1 MGNIPPPNL
10 VANNVATKKSKS
22 KILANSPVP
31 WILPLGIILALV
43 FVYPI
48 FEVIRLSFTNASLME
63 NGYSYTFKS
72 YSNLFTTPGFGKM
85 LWVTTLFVFFSVTFQ
100 MIFGFFI
107 ALLIDQGT
115 KRKLFGTV
123 IARTAVLTA
132 WAIPGV
138 IIGVIWKLLYNESK
152 AGILNNLLTVMG
164 FKAIPFLSSPSIALI
179 SVIFSNVWRGTA
191 FSMILIYAALQTFPN
206 DVLEAAKIDGTNA
219 WQRLFRVVVPI
230 ISPILLINLILI
242 SVQTFNTFDMV
253 MALTGGGPGQSTDV
267 IALNIYNTI
276 FTGSNLGQGA
286 ANAVVLL
293 CLNAVMTIVYFWF
306 MGRQEGN
313 R

>member
-1 MGNIPPPNL
+1 MANIPAPNL
-10 VANNVATKKSKS
+10 AANNVAAKKSKS

-31 WILPLGIILALV
+31 WILPLGIVLVLV
-43 FVYPI
+43 FAYPI
-48 FEVIRLSFTNASLME
+48 FEVIRLSFTNASLMD
-63 NGYSYTFKS
+63 NGYSYTLKS

-85 LWVTTLFVFFSVTFQ
+85 LWITALFVFFSVTFQ

-107 ALLIDQGT
+107 AILIDQGT

-206 DVLEAAKIDGTNA
+206 DVLEAAKIDGTNV

-293 CLNAVMTIVYFWF
+293 CLNAIMTIVYFWF

>member
-1 MGNIPPPNL
+1 MEIAKTSSPN
-10 VANNVATKKSKS
+10 VVGKKSIS

-31 WILPLGIILALV
+31 WILPLGFVLTLV
-43 FVYPI
+43 FAYPI
-48 FEVIRLSFTNASLME
+48 LEIIRLSFTNASLMH
-63 NGYSYTFKS
+63 SS
-72 YSNLFTTPGFGKM
+72 YSFTLISYFNLFTTPGFGKM
-85 LWVTTLFVFFSVTFQ
+85 LWITALFVFFSVSLQ
-100 MIFGFFI
+100 MIFGFVI

-123 IARTAVLTA
+123 VARTAVLTA

-138 IIGVIWKLLYNESK
+138 IIGVIWRLLYNESQ
-152 AGILNNLLTVMG
+152 AGILNNLITVMG
-164 FKAIPFLSSPSIALI
+164 FKAIPFLSSPSMALI
-179 SVIFSNVWRGTA
+179 SIIFSNVWRGTA

-206 DVLEAAKIDGTNA
+206 EVLEAAKIDGTNI
-219 WQRLFRVVVPI
+219 WQRLVRVTIPI
-230 ISPILLINLILI
+230 IAPILFINLILI

-276 FTGSNLGQGA
+276 FTGSNLGQGS

-293 CLNAVMTIVYFWF
+293 GLNAVMTIIYVWF
-306 MGRQEGN
+306 MGRQEGKQ
-313 R
+313 

>member
-206 DVLEAAKIDGTNA
+206 DVLEAAKIDGTNV